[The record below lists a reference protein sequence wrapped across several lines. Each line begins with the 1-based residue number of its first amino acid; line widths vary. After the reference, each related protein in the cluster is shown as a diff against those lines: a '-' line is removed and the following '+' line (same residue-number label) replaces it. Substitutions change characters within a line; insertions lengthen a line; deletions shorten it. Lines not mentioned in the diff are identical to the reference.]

1 MGMRIYNIV
10 EQETDI
16 CPAGELLTDKELEKL
31 KLYNTKRDWPKT
43 RRVKVYSEDVYKCCG
58 VRFATV
64 LQEILK

>member
-43 RRVKVYSEDVYKCCG
+43 RRVKVYSEDVYKCFG